1 MKKLFSLLSIFA
13 IVLSCSSDETSTPV
27 TPPPAP
33 IVKYTIT
40 LSAGEGGTVSTTGGE
55 YESGQTVSVTATP
68 QGEYLFKDWSD
79 GNTDATRTIT
89 VSSNSTLTAN
99 FEKRKYPLT
108 INIEGEGEVLEE
120 IVNAGR
126 TTDYD
131 SGTTIRLTAI
141 PNSNEN
147 WEFIGWVGDIESTDS
162 IIEIEI
168 SKAKSVEAKFMRYF
182 NYNKPSYYLETPEDI
197 WIDYYDL
204 LMEKNGYDMGKY
216 AVGYPEVYADFD
228 FDGYVDVMFAP
239 SLYEN
244 QGGYGDVEL
253 WFFKNTGNNIDFTQE
268 KLSIDPHL
276 GTFNAAQAILGDF
289 NGDNKPDVVYSEAGR
304 DIYLGPGTTPTMLLS
319 TQDGYLMKDITNT
332 SVSYGGGASGDID
345 NDGDLDVILGG
356 LDALTIFYND
366 GNGNFEEKIQ
376 YADEALNLNPVNDII
391 ELVEIENPSGGSFL
405 NLKLIDIN
413 NDGFMD
419 MIGGYD
425 KFRRINTIYYG
436 NGVDFSKDRITVLP
450 YTNEWDAL
458 HNINFYDIDG
468 DGELEIIA
476 GRSTGNGFE
485 GFYLEAYKKVGDEYV
500 ILENIFDNSSARDIR
515 WIMQMS
521 ISDIDNNGKIDIYC
535 RDKGHLGYGEYRWEW
550 NGTRFEK
557 RF

>member
-1 MKKLFSLLSIFA
+1 
-13 IVLSCSSDETSTPV
+13 
-27 TPPPAP
+27 
-33 IVKYTIT
+33 
-40 LSAGEGGTVSTTGGE
+40 
-55 YESGQTVSVTATP
+55 
-68 QGEYLFKDWSD
+68 
-79 GNTDATRTIT
+79 
-89 VSSNSTLTAN
+89 
-99 FEKRKYPLT
+99 
-108 INIEGEGEVLEE
+108 
-120 IVNAGR
+120 
-126 TTDYD
+126 
-131 SGTTIRLTAI
+131 
-141 PNSNEN
+141 
-147 WEFIGWVGDIESTDS
+147 
-162 IIEIEI
+162 
-168 SKAKSVEAKFMRYF
+168 MRYF

-228 FDGYVDVMFAP
+228 FDGYVDVIFAP

-276 GTFNAAQAILGDF
+276 GTFSAAQAILGDF

-304 DIYLGPGTTPTMLLS
+304 DIHLGPGTTPTMLLS

-405 NLKLIDIN
+405 NLQLIDIN

-450 YTNEWDAL
+450 YTKEWDAL
-458 HNINFYDIDG
+458 HNLNFYDIDG

-521 ISDIDNNGKIDIYC
+521 ISDIDNNGKIDVYC
-535 RDKGHLGYGEYRWEW
+535 RDKGHLGFGEYRWEW